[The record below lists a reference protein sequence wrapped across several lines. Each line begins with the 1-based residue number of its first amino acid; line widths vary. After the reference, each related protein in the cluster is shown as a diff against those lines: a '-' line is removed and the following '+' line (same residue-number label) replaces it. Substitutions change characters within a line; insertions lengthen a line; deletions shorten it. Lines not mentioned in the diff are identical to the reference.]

1 MSILYNFCIFEYID
15 RLSRTLEDK
24 KNIFETWFGD
34 DKAIANADKFEDI
47 EMITIIDFN
56 KIIDNNKSH
65 ILNFK

>member
-1 MSILYNFCIFEYID
+1 M
-15 RLSRTLEDK
+15 
-24 KNIFETWFGD
+24 FETWFGD